1 MKAIIPVAGKGER
14 LKPHTY
20 SIPKALLYVAGKPI
34 LGHILD
40 ELITLGIK
48 EVVFVIGYLGE
59 KIREYVDNNY
69 SFKSYYVY
77 QEEPEGLG
85 HAIYL
90 TKSVWPDSNL
100 GNGSEPALII
110 LGDTIFKT
118 DLQSV
123 LKGDYSCI
131 GIKPVADPRRFGTV
145 EIDSETGFI
154 IRLEEKSK
162 DPKSNLAIVGIYYI
176 KNVPLLYDC
185 LEEIISKGIKTAGE
199 YQLTDALN
207 LMVQEKNEKMKTF
220 LVEGW
225 YDCGKRETLLE
236 TNKYLLEQL
245 AEKNKTKQIPNCIVI
260 PPVFVS
266 DSAKIEN
273 SIIGPYVSVANGS
286 IISGSII
293 MNSIINKNATIKN
306 MLLTDSLIGDNA
318 VVIGKFDRLNV
329 GDSSE
334 VDFT

>member
-40 ELITLGIK
+40 ELTNLGIK

-59 KIREYVDNNY
+59 KIKEYVDTNY
-69 SFKSYYVY
+69 SFKSYYVH

-90 TKSVWPDSNL
+90 TKSVWTDSKL
-100 GNGSEPALII
+100 GDEAEPALII

-118 DLQSV
+118 DLESV
-123 LKGDYSCI
+123 LKGEYSCI

-154 IRLEEKSK
+154 LRLEEKSK
-162 DPKSNLAIVGIYYI
+162 EPKSNLAIVGIYYI

-185 LEEIISKGIKTAGE
+185 LEEIINKGIKTAGE

-225 YDCGKRETLLE
+225 FDCGKRETLLE

-245 AEKNKTKQIPNCIVI
+245 AEKNKTKQIPGSIII
-260 PPVFVS
+260 PPVFIS
-266 DSAKIEN
+266 ESAKVEN

-286 IISGSII
+286 VISGSII
-293 MNSIINKNATIKN
+293 TNSIINKNATIKN